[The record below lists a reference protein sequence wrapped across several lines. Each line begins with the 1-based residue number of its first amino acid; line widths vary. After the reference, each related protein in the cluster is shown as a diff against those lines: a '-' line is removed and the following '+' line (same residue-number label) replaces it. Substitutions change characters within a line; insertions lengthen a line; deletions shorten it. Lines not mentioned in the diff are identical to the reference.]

1 MKAKYHGL
9 FSIVII
15 LSSIGLTLFYY
26 ATDSWK
32 SIESPS
38 GNPDF
43 KPLPLYPEPSPLE
56 MSPIDQLSSRMDVL
70 RTPLITQQIP
80 SDLRLLGYMNPN
92 STNLSQKRNNLIS
105 QHEKMDYLLSFTFSS
120 GSKQFC
126 ILNNTFYQEGA
137 LLPDG
142 SKILMIQTRQVLLD
156 KDGIQNWIQID
167 TQTTSQ
173 KEKQQHN
180 LSPGRTQNKEKK

>member
-9 FSIVII
+9 ISIVMI
-15 LSSIGLTLFYY
+15 LFSIGLTLFYY
-26 ATDSWK
+26 ATNSWK
-32 SIESPS
+32 ITDSPS
-38 GNPDF
+38 GNSDF

-56 MSPIDQLSSRMDVL
+56 MSAIDQLGSRMNVL
-70 RTPLITQQIP
+70 TAPLTTQQMP
-80 SDLRLLGYMNPN
+80 SDLRLIGYVNPD
-92 STNLSQKRNNLIS
+92 STKFSQRRNDLITT
-105 QHEKMDYLLSFTFSS
+105 HEKMDYLLSFTFSS

-126 ILNNTFYQEGA
+126 ILDNTFYQEGA

-142 SKILMIQTRQVLLD
+142 SQILMIQTRQVLLD
-156 KDGIQNWIQID
+156 KDGIQNWIKID

-173 KEKQQHN
+173 PEKQQHN